1 MYDASYTTYNQEV
14 HASVFAFI
22 QWTWGVTGI
31 VWLAAALATK
41 RSVRKQSG
49 SSRTVHVIMMVLG
62 FGLIFGDPLAVGPLA
77 WRLLPA
83 WPPIAWTGLAL
94 TVIGCAFA
102 IWARL
107 LLGRNWSGTVTVKED
122 HQLMRTGPY
131 AIVRHPIY
139 SGGLLALFG
148 TALVLGELRGF
159 AGLALTFVGWSMK
172 LRIEEAFMLEQFG
185 AEYARYQREVG
196 ALIPFVR

>member
-1 MYDASYTTYNQEV
+1 MHTDLFPYV
-14 HASVFAFI
+14 

-49 SSRTVHVIMMVLG
+49 GSRIVHLALMVLG
-62 FGLIFGDPLAVGPLA
+62 FGLIFADPLAIGPLA

-94 TVIGCAFA
+94 TVIGCGFA

-139 SGGLLALFG
+139 SGGLLALLG

-159 AGLALTFVGWSMK
+159 AGLVLTFVGWSMK
-172 LRIEEAFMLEQFG
+172 LRLEEAFMVERFG
-185 AEYARYQREVG
+185 DEYVRYRREVG

>member
-1 MYDASYTTYNQEV
+1 M

-22 QWTWGVTGI
+22 QWTWGITGI
-31 VWLAAALATK
+31 VWLAAALASK
-41 RSVRKQSG
+41 RSVRKQSAG
-49 SSRTVHVIMMVLG
+49 SRIVHVAMMVLG

-83 WPPIAWTGLAL
+83 WPPIAWASLAL

-131 AIVRHPIY
+131 AIVATPSTRAACSPY
-139 SGGLLALFG
+139 SAQPSRSASCGDSSAW
-148 TALVLGELRGF
+148 RSRSS
-159 AGLALTFVGWSMK
+159 AGA
-172 LRIEEAFMLEQFG
+172 
-185 AEYARYQREVG
+185 
-196 ALIPFVR
+196 